1 MKTTK
6 AKTTKKQPSA
16 GRPPQVET
24 LAGSIKLAQLRE
36 FIDKNEG
43 VISSMVRDRQAL
55 RAIGLEAPGGRALSR
70 MTLIPRLQ
78 AVKLRI
84 DGQEMKA
91 HDYATIVRVKA
102 GKSGP
107 RSSRAAQQ
115 AASATAEERAQ
126 VLDALARTTSVSE
139 AARALNVPRHKLA
152 KRISALGIE
161 EEHIAARRTQIA
173 TCPAC
178 AAKTLGTDGPKQQHT
193 CK

>member
-16 GRPPQVET
+16 GRPPQTEA
-24 LAGSIKLAQLRE
+24 LAGIKLDQLRK
-36 FIDKNEG
+36 FIDANKG
-43 VISSMVRDRQAL
+43 VISAMVKDRQAL
-55 RAIGLEAPGGRALSR
+55 RSIGLEVAGGRALSR

-78 AVKLRI
+78 GVKLRV
-84 DGQEMKA
+84 DGEEMTA
-91 HDYATIVRVKA
+91 HDYATVVRVKA

-107 RSSRAAQQ
+107 RKSRAAQE
-115 AASATAEERAQ
+115 AASATAEERAR

-139 AARALNVPRHKLA
+139 AARALDMPRHKLA
-152 KRISALGIE
+152 KRVSVLGIE
-161 EEHIAARRTQIA
+161 EAHIDARRTQIA

-178 AAKTLGTDGPKQQHT
+178 AAKKLGTDGPKQQHT